1 MIFQDLSGEISTL
14 FEMMGME
21 FALGPMNFASKAR
34 MIGSI
39 PDDRTITGTLFFN
52 VQS

>member
-1 MIFQDLSGEISTL
+1 MPSCEVSTALDMIGIACAFGPISL
-14 FEMMGME
+14 
-21 FALGPMNFASKAR
+21 ASKAR

-39 PDDRTITGTLFFN
+39 PEDKMITGTLFFN